1 MCRIPTEITPCFL
14 ATQLLVHRVA
24 ARPRTKFGSD
34 SIGGNYLR
42 FAIADT
48 EASLNGARDLT
59 HRKATD
65 RRAYVTSVRDAA
77 LQRQGI
83 KSRKILAVN
92 KRPPHMLAPD
102 NADRVSFNGVLHK
115 TTKNTSTKFIHH
127 SGMDDDRI
135 DALSIEDAL
144 QVPYHPGES
153 WEGTEGCGFRGH
165 SIASRAKQPAAAGVD
180 EFWLL
185 LPSDQMRQETI
196 KEAALDFSH
205 RASEIA
211 GHMYDSL
218 QRRKRSN
225 PSLGRSNVPRKR
237 RSAKFDDLSRRAV
250 GARQPDYIVSPS
262 DEFTQYMTAYSTS
275 AA

>member
-77 LQRQGI
+77 IQRQGI

-165 SIASRAKQPAAAGVD
+165 SIASRAKQPATAGVD
-180 EFWLL
+180 EFWFL

-196 KEAALDFSH
+196 KEAALDFGH
-205 RASEIA
+205 HA
-211 GHMYDSL
+211 GHVYDSL
-218 QRRKRSN
+218 QRRKRTN
-225 PSLGRSNVPRKR
+225 PSLRRSNVPGQR
-237 RSAKFDDLSRRAV
+237 RSAKFDDLSRRA
-250 GARQPDYIVSPS
+250 I
-262 DEFTQYMTAYSTS
+262 
-275 AA
+275 